1 MFTNTVRITT
11 TRASTYLQQLC
22 KHFGHKVEVQFDPH
36 SGHIKF
42 PFGQCDLSTEQDS
55 LVLTVTAENQADQTK
70 IRSVIASHLER
81 FAFRENPKI
90 EWQPKT
96 AA

>member
-1 MFTNTVRITT
+1 MSTNTARITT

-22 KHFGHKVEVQFDPH
+22 KHFGHKVEVQFDPT
-36 SGHIKF
+36 SGHINF
-42 PFGQCDLSTEQDS
+42 PFGRCDLSTAQDS
-55 LVLTVTAENQADQTK
+55 LVLTVSAENQADLTK

-90 EWQPKT
+90 EWQPHT